1 VYLPLCPS
9 DSRLV
14 AGSFIRHRAAV
25 EHGGGTTPAAG
36 EDVVSRNPR
45 TDVAAVAGIGAMS
58 IVIAVWGEPWP
69 SIAAASIAATVAA
82 LWTGRRPK
90 P

>member
-1 VYLPLCPS
+1 MV
-9 DSRLV
+9 
-14 AGSFIRHRAAV
+14 
-25 EHGGGTTPAAG
+25 T
-36 EDVVSRNPR
+36 RNPR
-45 TDVAAVAGIGAMS
+45 TDAAAIAGIGAMS